1 MARLENKIA
10 QNALLLQKPA
20 SEQEKTSSEQGK
32 PLSKPEKQFLGQVGS
47 LGTVNLSGA
56 DRPILTEIPLEQI
69 QPDPNQPRR
78 DLGDLTELATSIREN
93 GLIQPIVVCV
103 TGYQSYMVIAGER
116 RFTASQQIGI
126 KIIPAIV
133 RTVEEHQK
141 LELQLVENL
150 HRKDLTPLEEAES
163 YQRLMREFNLTQ
175 ETLARRMGKSQE
187 SINETLRLMGL
198 SAKIR
203 EVYRTSDKAANSSDK
218 ANGSHSSLEKINKSV
233 LLEIAKRPEKE
244 QEALWEKAIGEGLTV
259 RELREAK
266 KPPANKKPVPKKSAG
281 YKYPILL
288 SGVTVTLVFNKDK
301 PTPKDIVNVLEE
313 ALATEKARLS

>member
-1 MARLENKIA
+1 MARLENKLA

-20 SEQEKTSSEQGK
+20 S
-32 PLSKPEKQFLGQVGS
+32 GQAAS
-47 LGTVNLSGA
+47 SGA
-56 DRPILTEIPLEQI
+56 ERPILTEIPLEQI

-78 DLGDLTELATSIREN
+78 DLGDLTELAASIREN

-103 TGYQSYMVIAGER
+103 VGYQSYMVLAGER
-116 RFTASQQIGI
+116 RFTASKQIGL
-126 KIIPAIV
+126 KTIPAIV

-150 HRKDLTPLEEAES
+150 HRKDLNPLEEAES
-163 YQRLMREFNLTQ
+163 YHRLIREFNLTQ

-203 EVYRTSDKAANSSDK
+203 EIYRTSDKVTNSSGK
-218 ANGSHSSLEKINKSV
+218 TNGSLEKINKSV
-233 LLEIAKRPEKE
+233 LLEIARRPEKE
-244 QEALWEKAIGEGLTV
+244 QESLWAKAIGEGLTV

-266 KPPANKKPVPKKSAG
+266 KPTKKPQPKKATG

-288 SGVTVTLVFNKDK
+288 SGVTVTLVFDKDK
-301 PTPKDIVNVLEE
+301 PTPKDIVKALEE
-313 ALATEKARLS
+313 ALTTEKARLD

>member
-1 MARLENKIA
+1 MARLENKLA
-10 QNALLLQKPA
+10 QNALFLQKPTTDT
-20 SEQEKTSSEQGK
+20 QEKQGT
-32 PLSKPEKQFLGQVGS
+32 PSPAHS
-47 LGTVNLSGA
+47 MGTE
-56 DRPILTEIPLEQI
+56 RTILTEIPLEQI

-78 DLGDLTELATSIREN
+78 DLGDLTELGASIREN

-103 TGYQSYMVIAGER
+103 TGYQAYMVLAGER
-116 RFTASQQIGI
+116 RFTASQQIGL
-126 KIIPAIV
+126 KTIPAIV

-163 YQRLMREFNLTQ
+163 YQRLIREFSLTQ
-175 ETLARRMGKSQE
+175 ETLAKRMGKSQE

-203 EVYRTSDKAANSSDK
+203 EAYLGLGQEAYRTSDKAHKLD
-218 ANGSHSSLEKINKSV
+218 KINKSI

-244 QEALWEKAIGEGLTV
+244 QDVLWQQAIGEGLTV

-266 KPPANKKPVPKKSAG
+266 KPTAKKPEPKKAKG

-288 SGVTVTLVFNKDK
+288 SGVTVTLVFDKDK
-301 PTPKDIVNVLEE
+301 PSSKDIVAALEE
-313 ALATEKARLS
+313 ALATEKARLE